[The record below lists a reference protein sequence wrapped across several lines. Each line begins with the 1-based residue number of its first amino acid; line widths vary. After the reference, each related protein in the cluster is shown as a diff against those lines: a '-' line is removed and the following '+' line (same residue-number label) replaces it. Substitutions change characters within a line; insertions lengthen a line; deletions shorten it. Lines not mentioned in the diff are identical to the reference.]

1 MNLQEQINRIN
12 QMMGLINEQT
22 RVLVRVYGPVGKQP
36 ISNPDLDL
44 VHGILGS
51 KRIQDDFSER
61 VTQSL
66 KEWNDKGYN
75 TDVANIKIKTYIQ
88 NNEII
93 TESSCD
99 IVESTDGNS
108 YNEFT
113 TRGSIGNDFDT
124 RHDDQVNGLIDR
136 LEQYYGGN
144 AKQVGNSFIISFKLN
159 GNNISYKQ
167 SFFVVSGKNEGKTTT
182 IQGKDINDLRTKLKE
197 QTQNISI
204 DPNSITI
211 DMDVYKVSFKS
222 GNKKIQTMSL
232 IFDDQGQMKNRLV
245 MIKSKNPTMEI
256 IEQGKDNN
264 IDWVV
269 VMI

>member
-1 MNLQEQINRIN
+1 
-12 QMMGLINEQT
+12 MMGLINEQT
-22 RVLVRVYGPVGKQP
+22 RVLARVYGPVGKQP

-51 KRIQDDFSER
+51 KRIQDDFSQR

-66 KEWNDKGYN
+66 KEWNDKGYK
-75 TDVANIKIKTYIQ
+75 TDVSNIKIKTYIQ

-113 TRGSIGNDFDT
+113 TRGSIGDDYDT
-124 RHDDQVNGLIDR
+124 RHDNQIDGLIDR

-144 AKQVGNSFIISFKLN
+144 AKQVGNSFIIIFKLN

-167 SFFVVSGKNEGKTTT
+167 SFFVSSSKNEEKTT
-182 IQGKDINDLRTKLKE
+182 IQGKDLNDLRIKIKE

-204 DPNSITI
+204 DPNSIKI
-211 DMDVYKVSFKS
+211 DMDVYKITFKS

-245 MIKSKNPTMEI
+245 MIKSKNPTMDI

-264 IDWVV
+264 IDWVIV
-269 VMI
+269 II